1 MTDKD
6 PIRATGTAARLTER
20 FEEQRPRL
28 RSVAYRI
35 LGSLSEADDA
45 VQEAWIRA
53 DRADTDEVG
62 NLAGWLTT
70 VVARVCL
77 NMLRS
82 RATRHE
88 TPLDERPADPALGP
102 DEQGHP
108 EEEALL
114 ADEVGVALL
123 VVLDTLS
130 PAERVAFVLHDTF
143 AVPFEQIAPL
153 LDRSP
158 AAVRQ
163 LASRARRRVRGAEPA
178 SGSDPALRHRVVEAF
193 LAATRG
199 GDFEAL
205 LALLAPDVVLHAD
218 RAVIPT
224 PEPVTL
230 AGARAVAESAMAA
243 VARARLTGV
252 ALIDG
257 VPGLVMAVHGRLA
270 LVLRFTFGP
279 AGSGDIAAIHVVA
292 ERAELAQLEI
302 ELPCV
307 TG

>member
-1 MTDKD
+1 MTDKPVD
-6 PIRATGTAARLTER
+6 GTEPLGVLGEDELARR
-20 FEEQRPRL
+20 FEEQRSRL

-53 DRADTDEVG
+53 ARADTSEVT

-82 RATRHE
+82 RTTRRE
-88 TPLDERPADPALGP
+88 DPLDERPADPELGP

-153 LDRSP
+153 LDRTP
-158 AAVRQ
+158 ASVRQ
-163 LASRARRRVRGAEPA
+163 LASRARRRIKGARPAPDADQSRRRG
-178 SGSDPALRHRVVEAF
+178 VVEAF

-199 GDFEAL
+199 GDFQSL
-205 LALLAPDVVLHAD
+205 LSLLAPDVVLIAD
-218 RAVIPT
+218 AAVIPT
-224 PEPVTL
+224 PQPVRL
-230 AGARAVAESAMAA
+230 AGARVVAESAMAA
-243 VARARLTGV
+243 VARARHTGM

-257 VPGLVMAVHGRLA
+257 VPGLVMARAGH
-270 LVLRFTFGP
+270 LVLVLTFAFDAEG
-279 AGSGDIAAIHVVA
+279 AITGIEVIA
-292 ERAELAQLEI
+292 ERGELEKLEI
-302 ELPCV
+302 V
-307 TG
+307 AA